1 MKQVGSTPP
10 SRPAP
15 DEGPAAAAVDAS
27 VPVIIAEDDPV
38 SRALISAMVKKWGFR
53 TIESRDGYEAMTAI
67 LAQEGAALAILDWV
81 MPGMDG
87 LQVCRSVRAS
97 EKMIYII
104 MLSVR
109 GGTDNLVKG
118 LEGGADDYLVKPFDK
133 NELLARLKVG
143 LRVLNLQTSLAGRV
157 KELEHALS
165 EIREYKLRS
174 PGKGR
179 SG

>member
-1 MKQVGSTPP
+1 MKQVGSTPQSQLTP
-10 SRPAP
+10 EEA
-15 DEGPAAAAVDAS
+15 PAAPSFDTG
-27 VPVIIAEDDPV
+27 VPIIIAEDDPV
-38 SRALISAMVKKWGFR
+38 SRALIAAVVKKGGFR
-53 TIESRDGYEAMTAI
+53 TIETRDGYEAMEAI
-67 LAQEGAALAILDWV
+67 RAQEGAALAILDWV

-97 EKMIYII
+97 EKMVYII

-109 GGTDNLVKG
+109 GGTENLVEG

-143 LRVLNLQTSLAGRV
+143 LRVLNLQTSLASRV
-157 KELEHALS
+157 QELERALS

-174 PGKGR
+174 
-179 SG
+179 